1 MMTKILI
8 SLAAAGL
15 IVAAAPAFAGPE
27 VNTTTGAVLVN
38 GKPAPGLAVHGFDV
52 VAYFTESKPVQG
64 DAKFALVHKEAT
76 YRFTSQASLDA
87 FKSNP
92 TKYEPADGGYCAYAV
107 SLGSLSASVPEA
119 FTIHDGRLY
128 LTSSTAIR
136 AVWSKDMDGNIRK
149 ADANWPGL
157 TGN

>member
-1 MMTKILI
+1 MSLTRRSLILGTCALPVVGTILRPALAEEAEIFAPSGAAI
-8 SLAAAGL
+8 SGYD
-15 IVAAAPAFAGPE
+15 P
-27 VNTTTGAVLVN
+27 
-38 GKPAPGLAVHGFDV
+38 
-52 VAYFTESKPVQG
+52 VAYFTRQQPVQG
-64 DAKFALVHKEAT
+64 VASHALRWRGATWYFASAENMEA
-76 YRFTSQASLDA
+76 FEM
-87 FKSNP
+87 NP
-92 TKYEPADGGYCAYAV
+92 AAYAPKYGGYCAYAV

-136 AVWSKDMDGNIRK
+136 AVWSKDIDGNIRK